1 MSFQGVFLGS
11 FSLSKKCIMKKCCTK
26 NFIVAGPAEHSWSG
40 VQRADSPLV
49 ALRRGRNSLK
59 FRKNGARG
67 EKCGSISRGGEQ
79 DRLPFLKSYFILTLQ
94 NVPVERFEDS

>member
-1 MSFQGVFLGS
+1 MDYVIIQSGEKVLCNKT
-11 FSLSKKCIMKKCCTK
+11 LHKKI
-26 NFIVAGPAEHSWSG
+26 IVAGPAEHSWSG

-79 DRLPFLKSYFILTLQ
+79 DRLPFLTIYCILTFQ
-94 NVPVERFEDS
+94 NVPVEHFEHS